1 MLTNELTGKT
11 AVVTGAGAGIGRS
24 IAHRL
29 AVLGAQVYTN
39 DIDNGRAETVAGEIE
54 SEGGKAFAL
63 AGDMGCEKDVA
74 RLFGHIAKAE
84 GKLDILVT
92 QAGIVSMP
100 EYFHLPEELDAKT
113 WSEMRGEDE
122 TLAFGCYLR
131 PDDFDFMLKN
141 NLHST
146 FYCCNAAIPLMR
158 QAGGGHIITMAALG
172 GGISSH
178 FSPPYGIAKGA
189 VVGITRAL
197 ARELIPDNIIV
208 NCISQ
213 GFIDAGVWKQVED
226 EYPLLWERDWQVVG
240 EGDTRIV
247 RTKPSN
253 RLPMQRLG
261 QPNEVA
267 ALVAFLVSNEAS
279 YLVGQNFN
287 LSGGVL
293 IP

>member
-1 MLTNELTGKT
+1 MLTDKLTGKT

-24 IAHRL
+24 VAHRL
-29 AVLGAQVYTN
+29 AALGAQVYIN
-39 DIDNGRAETVAGEIE
+39 DIDGGRAATVTSEIE
-54 SEGGKAFAL
+54 SRNGKAVAM
-63 AGDMGCEKDVA
+63 AGDMSCERDVA
-74 RLFGHIAKAE
+74 QLFDHVARTD

-92 QAGIVSMP
+92 QAGIVSSP
-100 EYFHLPEELDAKT
+100 EHFHLPEELDAKT
-113 WSEMRGEDE
+113 WSELRGEDE

-131 PDDFDFMLKN
+131 TDDFDFMLKN

-146 FYCCNAAIPLMR
+146 FYCCNAAVPLMR
-158 QAGGGHIITMAALG
+158 KAGGGRIITMSAIG

-197 ARELIPDNIIV
+197 ARQLFPDNIIV

-213 GFIDAGVWKQVED
+213 GFTDAGVWKHVED
-226 EYPLLWERDWQVVG
+226 EYPLLWERDWEVVG
-240 EGDTRIV
+240 EGDARIV
-247 RTKPSN
+247 RTKPAN
-253 RLPMQRLG
+253 RLPIQRLG
-261 QPNEVA
+261 RPDEVA
-267 ALVAFLVSNEAS
+267 ALVAFLVSDEAS